1 MKPRGK
7 GFQRGHDPRRN
18 TAGQRNAEAVARAA
32 QAREL
37 YVKVLNETVG
47 KAPPKVMTRLE
58 MVIRQQV
65 QLAMQ
70 GDHHAREMMLD
81 RIWGKAAQPLTGADD
96 GPIRTVDVTL
106 NLGNDSP
113 LN

>member
-18 TAGQRNAEAVARAA
+18 MAGQRNAEAVARAA

-37 YVKVLNETVG
+37 YCKLLNEPVG

-58 MVIRQQV
+58 IAIRQQV

-70 GDHHAREMMLD
+70 GDYRALEAMLD
-81 RIWGKAAQPLTGADD
+81 RLWGKSISQ
-96 GPIRTVDVTL
+96 
-106 NLGNDSP
+106 
-113 LN
+113 